1 MIRIGEFSKMT
12 QTTVK
17 ALRYYDEMGLLKP
30 ELVDD
35 ETGYRYYTTGQL
47 LPLHRVVSL
56 RQAGLSV
63 AEVRSVLSGQE
74 LAEILNARKAR
85 LEGQLQDIR
94 GQLSHIQFLL
104 DHYEEDYRMKY
115 QAIVKD
121 LPACTV
127 CYKQG
132 VVPNFAAFGDFIQQ
146 ADAEFR
152 AAVRFSEPDYC
163 FVSHLDPEFRH
174 ENVHIEYAQAVPA
187 PGKETDV
194 VHYKQLDSVPA
205 VCVYHKGPY
214 DGLHDAYT
222 FAYQWVADN
231 GYVPAGSA
239 RQRYIDGIWN
249 KKEPEQW
256 LTELQIPVRR
266 K

>member
-1 MIRIGEFSKMT
+1 MT

-17 ALRYYDEMGLLKP
+17 TLRYYDELGLLKP
-30 ELVDD
+30 ALVDD
-35 ETGYRYYTTGQL
+35 ETGYRYYTTDQL

-63 AEVRSVLSGQE
+63 AEVQSVLSGHD
-74 LAEILNARKAR
+74 LAEVLIARKTR
-85 LEGQLQDIR
+85 LKGQLQGIQR
-94 GQLSHIQFLL
+94 QLSHIQFLL

-132 VVPNFAAFGDFIQQ
+132 VVPNFSAFGDFIRQ
-146 ADAEFR
+146 AEEDFHAAAPTAHFAEQ
-152 AAVRFSEPDYC
+152 DYC
-163 FVSHLDPEFRH
+163 FISYLDQEFRQ
-174 ENVHIEYAQAVPA
+174 ENIHIEYAQAMPVP
-187 PGKETDV
+187 GEERGS
-194 VHYKQLDSVPA
+194 VHFKQLECMPA

-214 DGLHDAYT
+214 NGLHDAYT

-231 GYVPAGSA
+231 GYEPAGSA
-239 RQRYIDGIWN
+239 REHYIDGEWN
-249 KKEPEQW
+249 KSEPAEW